1 MLNETKPRQDM
12 VRPLDGSLIPHGARA
27 RRRKSLVECAAAAC
41 AVLIDAHSRNLN
53 CYQQAQR
60 VASYRLL
67 CSPTSAISI
76 GLGTGTVVG
85 AEESDVLDSGS
96 HRSRSRGMFLT
107 GHFTLPLSGRALVG
121 SCVINVGIAAIQF
134 AIVQDQDAT
143 NVNTHS
149 VAGSRSQ

>member
-1 MLNETKPRQDM
+1 M
-12 VRPLDGSLIPHGARA
+12 RA
-27 RRRKSLVECAAAAC
+27 VPIAA
-41 AVLIDAHSRNLN
+41 SRNLS

-60 VASYRLL
+60 RVVSNALL
-67 CSPTSAISI
+67 ANEGHCI